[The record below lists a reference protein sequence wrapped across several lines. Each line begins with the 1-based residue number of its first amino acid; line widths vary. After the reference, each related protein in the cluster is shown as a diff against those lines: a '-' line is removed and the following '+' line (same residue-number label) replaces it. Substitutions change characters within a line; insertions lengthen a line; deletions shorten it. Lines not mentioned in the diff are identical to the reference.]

1 MKLACSP
8 SRPAAHALAHLVM
21 ILSSSIGYGEYEFP
35 SDGEAVTQKKSA
47 IRPAV
52 SLEKS
57 LRLLSRD
64 SSMIPS
70 FLERIH
76 SSCRPSFQTMTKARI
91 RKTVGVRKSGSH
103 IVDGRAPPTRG
114 RGHGTCGVQSKMKVR
129 ECRVY
134 VKSRLRATCIA
145 AAATPIGAYR
155 VEKWPRNDAGGG
167 GECLRVHRREGYS
180 CVSTRSLSKMAVW
193 LRETREGP
201 SAFHPAVCVS
211 VAEC

>member
-1 MKLACSP
+1 MKPACSP
-8 SRPAAHALAHLVM
+8 SRPATLALAHLVM
-21 ILSSSIGYGEYEFP
+21 ILSPSIGYGEYEFP
-35 SDGEAVTQKKSA
+35 RDREAVTQKKSA

-76 SSCRPSFQTMTKARI
+76 PSYRPSFQTMTKARMHETI
-91 RKTVGVRKSGSH
+91 DRKEIDKANSSSH

-114 RGHGTCGVQSKMKVR
+114 RGHGTAHVGVQSKMKVR
-129 ECRVY
+129 ECY
-134 VKSRLRATCIA
+134 VKSRLRAACIA

-167 GECLRVHRREGYS
+167 GECLRVRGREG
-180 CVSTRSLSKMAVW
+180 
-193 LRETREGP
+193 
-201 SAFHPAVCVS
+201 
-211 VAEC
+211 